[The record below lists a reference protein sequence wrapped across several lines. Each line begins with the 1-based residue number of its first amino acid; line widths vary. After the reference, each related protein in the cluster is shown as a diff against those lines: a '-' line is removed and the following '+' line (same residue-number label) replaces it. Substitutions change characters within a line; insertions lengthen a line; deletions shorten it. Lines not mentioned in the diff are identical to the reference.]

1 MDNDG
6 NSSGLE
12 AGARAA
18 SYAPAMSDGDTI
30 FALATAPGRG
40 GIAVLRLS
48 GPAARN
54 ALRTLTGI
62 SPAARQATRVT
73 LCDPRDGTAIDHAL
87 ALLFIAPAS
96 YTGEDVVE
104 LHVHGG
110 RAIVQRTIAVL
121 AQQPGLRPAAPGEFT
136 KRSFVNGK
144 LDLTQAEAVADLVAA
159 ETEGQ
164 RRQALRQLDGALGHL
179 YEDWRARLI
188 NALAYAEAAI
198 DFADEDLPA
207 GLTETACG
215 QIRLLRED
223 IARHLNDR
231 RAGEITRDGFHIAII
246 GAPNTGKS
254 SLLNRLARRDAAIV
268 HETAGTTRDV
278 IEVRLDLAGHTVTL
292 ADTAG
297 LRETDDAIEVEGVR
311 RARQWAEQADLVVAV
326 FDAARG
332 EDTETRA
339 ILAKAAYRFVV
350 RNKCDLLPVWPRP
363 RAGEVVVSARTGQG
377 MDRLEQAL
385 GELVVER
392 LETGS
397 GTPMLTQARHRQAL
411 TEALVALDRA
421 LARQEIELVA
431 EDLRLAA
438 RALGRITGRVDIEDL
453 LDVIFRD
460 FCIGK

>member
-1 MDNDG
+1 
-6 NSSGLE
+6 
-12 AGARAA
+12 
-18 SYAPAMSDGDTI
+18 MSDRDTI

-48 GPAARN
+48 GAEARPALLA
-54 ALRTLTGI
+54 LTGI
-62 SPAARQATRVT
+62 SPASRHATRVT
-73 LCDPRDGTAIDHAL
+73 LRDPVDGTVIDHGL
-87 ALLFIAPAS
+87 ALFFAAPAS

-110 RAIVQRTIAVL
+110 RAVVQRTMAALV
-121 AQQPGLRPAAPGEFT
+121 QQPGLRPAEPGEFT
-136 KRSFVNGK
+136 KRSFINGK
-144 LDLTQAEAVADLVAA
+144 LDLTQAEAVADLVSA

-188 NALAYAEAAI
+188 NALAYAEADI

-207 GLTETACG
+207 GLTESAG
-215 QIRLLRED
+215 NQIRLLRED
-223 IARHLNDR
+223 IAAHLNDR
-231 RAGEITRDGFHIAII
+231 RVGEITRDGFHIAII
-246 GAPNTGKS
+246 GAPNAGKS

-278 IEVRLDLAGHTVTL
+278 VEVRLDLAGYPVTF

-297 LRETDDAIEVEGVR
+297 LRDTDDAVEGEGVR
-311 RARQWAEQADLVVAV
+311 RARQRASQADLVIGV

-332 EDTETRA
+332 EDSETRA
-339 ILAKAAYRFVV
+339 VLASAAVRFVV

-377 MDRLEQAL
+377 MDQLEQAL
-385 GELVVER
+385 GSLVADQ
-392 LETGS
+392 LEVDVAA
-397 GTPMLTQARHRQAL
+397 PLLTQVRHRLAL
-411 TEALVALDRA
+411 TEGLAALDRA
-421 LARQEIELVA
+421 LEGSEVELVA
-431 EDLRLAA
+431 EDLRIAA
-438 RALGRITGRVDIEDL
+438 RAMGRITGRVDVEDL

>member
-1 MDNDG
+1 
-6 NSSGLE
+6 
-12 AGARAA
+12 
-18 SYAPAMSDGDTI
+18 MSENDTI

-48 GPAARN
+48 GSASRPT
-54 ALRTLTGI
+54 LRALTGTD
-62 SPAARQATRVT
+62 PAPRHATRVT
-73 LCDPRDGTAIDHAL
+73 LRDPADGTVIDHAL
-87 ALLFIAPAS
+87 ALLFAAPAS

-110 RAIVQRTIAVL
+110 RAIVQRTIGALVR
-121 AQQPGLRPAAPGEFT
+121 QPGLRPAEPGEFT
-136 KRSFVNGK
+136 KRSFANGK

-179 YEDWRARLI
+179 YEHWRARLI
-188 NALAYAEAAI
+188 NALAYAEADI

-207 GLTETACG
+207 GLTESARN

-223 IARHLNDR
+223 IAGHLNDHR
-231 RAGEITRDGFHIAII
+231 VGEITREGFHVAII
-246 GAPNTGKS
+246 GAPNAGKS

-278 IEVRLDLAGHTVTL
+278 IEVRLDLAGYPVTL

-297 LRETDDAIEVEGVR
+297 LRDTDDAVEGEGVR
-311 RARQWAEQADLVVAV
+311 RARQRASQADLVIGV

-332 EDTETRA
+332 EDAETRA
-339 ILAKAAYRFVV
+339 VLAGAAVRFVV

-377 MDRLEQAL
+377 MDQLEQAL
-385 GELVVER
+385 GSLVADR
-392 LETGS
+392 LEAS
-397 GTPMLTQARHRQAL
+397 VAAPMLTQVRHRLAL
-411 TEALVALDRA
+411 AEALAALDRA
-421 LARQEIELVA
+421 LDGSEVELVA

-438 RALGRITGRVDIEDL
+438 RALGRITGRVDVEDL

>member
-1 MDNDG
+1 
-6 NSSGLE
+6 
-12 AGARAA
+12 
-18 SYAPAMSDGDTI
+18 MSDRDTI

-48 GPAARN
+48 GAAARP
-54 ALRTLTGI
+54 ALLALTGI
-62 SPAARQATRVT
+62 SPAPRHATRVT
-73 LCDPRDGTAIDHAL
+73 LRDPVDGTVIDHGL
-87 ALLFIAPAS
+87 ALLFAAPAS

-110 RAIVQRTIAVL
+110 RAVVQRTMAALV
-121 AQQPGLRPAAPGEFT
+121 QQPGLRPAEPGEFT
-136 KRSFVNGK
+136 KRSFINGK
-144 LDLTQAEAVADLVAA
+144 MDLTQAEAVADLVAA

-179 YEDWRARLI
+179 FEDWRARLI
-188 NALAYAEAAI
+188 NALAFAEADI

-207 GLTETACG
+207 GLTESARN
-215 QIRLLRED
+215 QIRLLRD
-223 IARHLNDR
+223 DMAAHLNDR
-231 RAGEITRDGFHIAII
+231 RIGEITRDGFHIAII
-246 GAPNTGKS
+246 GAPNAGKS

-278 IEVRLDLAGHTVTL
+278 VEVRLDLAGYPVTF

-297 LRETDDAIEVEGVR
+297 LRDTDDAVEGEGVR
-311 RARQWAEQADLVVAV
+311 RARQRASQADLVIGV

-332 EDTETRA
+332 EDSETRA
-339 ILAKAAYRFVV
+339 VLANAAVRFVV

-377 MDRLEQAL
+377 MDQLEQAL
-385 GELVVER
+385 GSLVADQ
-392 LETGS
+392 LEAGVAA
-397 GTPMLTQARHRQAL
+397 PLLTQVRHRLAL
-411 TEALVALDRA
+411 TEGLAALDRA
-421 LARQEIELVA
+421 LEGSEVELVA
-431 EDLRLAA
+431 EDLRIAA
-438 RALGRITGRVDIEDL
+438 RAMGRITGRVDVEDL